1 MAKINFNFKKI
12 TKNNTVK
19 VKDSFQSFCE
29 KKLENLLSNIDFDK
43 TINALNDYQKTSG
56 KDVSSLTSFI
66 QGLQSSVSKN
76 SSSPK
81 IYKSN
86 RFQAILVAW
95 LRDLKFEEGKAEM
108 WSASREK
115 LDLLAI
121 YLKTFDTSTVMIE
134 NHTKQGKNF
143 AEFYNKLTA
152 DRAEVIRQYLI
163 EKGVPAD
170 RILAAGKGADAD
182 APRTDIL
189 FKYPEITEDYIG
201 EKAKAFQPLLGD
213 YLKNISFEAGTDI
226 LQPFSITKLN
236 LLASYLNIYN
246 VKLNIVNHTYKGK
259 NDDAFY
265 LTLTMKRAIA
275 IRDYLISRNIAADRL
290 EYEGKGADATV
301 QCTDFIFVK

>member
-1 MAKINFNFKKI
+1 MGKINFNFKKI
-12 TKNNTVK
+12 TKDKTTT

-29 KKLENLLSNIDFDK
+29 KKLESLLSNIDFDK

-56 KDVSSLTSFI
+56 KDVSSLTSFL

-76 SSSPK
+76 NSSPK

-86 RFQAILVAW
+86 RFQAVLVAW

-115 LDLLAI
+115 LDLLAV
-121 YLKTFDTSTVMIE
+121 YLQTFDKSTLMIE

-143 AEFYNKLTA
+143 PEFYAKLTA

-163 EKGVPAD
+163 DKGVPAD
-170 RILAAGKGADAD
+170 RILAVGKGADAD
-182 APRTDIL
+182 APRTDFL
-189 FKYPEITEDYIG
+189 FKYPEITEEYIG
-201 EKAKAFQPLLGD
+201 EKAKAFQPLLGE
-213 YLKNISFEAGTDI
+213 YLKNIAFEAGTDK

-236 LLASYLNIYN
+236 LLASYLNIYS

-259 NDDAFY
+259 NEDAFY

-290 EYEGKGADATV
+290 EYAGNGADSTA